1 MTLPC
6 LKNFKNY
13 QNNYYSVLMQIP
25 GFKESALVIEDF
37 LKQIIAEGDFYIKV
51 PTKVLPLILECGYL
65 KNAVQAGKTASGGGP
80 AARIKSTE
88 FMFGCSQ
95 NELTKPDYPR
105 FGYLSSPDPK
115 INMLMT
121 YDMTYQ
127 YGDATIKLKK
137 DNLFDRT
144 TLTIGT
150 SLDFMSFA
158 YLIPTLLTDPKA
170 TCIFGVATH
179 LASGKDAAPY
189 GPGNIKNYLFL
200 ADKIKDGTIN
210 KNNFYNIDELLG
222 GKNPLLR
229 FFELQFHGDI
239 KLSDFE
245 RIDYMEEPDK
255 EVIKG
260 FEAKGIPVE
269 EQSII

>member
-1 MTLPC
+1 MSLPS
-6 LKNFKNY
+6 LKNHRYF

-25 GFKESALVIEDF
+25 GFKEAASVIEDF
-37 LKQIIAEGDFYIKV
+37 LKKIIARGDFYVKV
-51 PTKVLPLILECGYL
+51 PTKVLPEILKSGYL
-65 KNAVQAGKTASGGGP
+65 KNALQAGRTASGGGI
-80 AARIKSTE
+80 AVRIKSTE
-88 FMFGCSQ
+88 FMFGCSSS
-95 NELTKPDYPR
+95 ELNKPDYPR
-105 FGYLSSPDPK
+105 FGYLSCPDPK
-115 INMLMT
+115 VNMLMT
-121 YDMTYQ
+121 YDMSYQ

-137 DNLFDRT
+137 NNLFDRT
-144 TLTIGT
+144 TLTVGS

-179 LASGKDAAPY
+179 LSSGHEAAPY

-210 KNNFYNIDELLG
+210 YKNFYNIDELLG
-222 GKNPLLR
+222 REIPIFKYI
-229 FFELQFHGDI
+229 ELQFHGDI

-245 RIDYMEEPDK
+245 RIDYMEEPNE

-260 FEAKGIPVE
+260 FKARGIPVE
-269 EQSII
+269 EQSLC